1 MTTYQCYCIL
11 HFKKCKFM
19 SYIINDWCGLNFCT
33 YLIPDLL
40 CGVHDVSKERI
51 DCCIGHQDVNG
62 PTPIQS
68 LYQTQSQ
75 ALVHAITQWRQQV
88 EDILTDTCTSPLNA
102 VWVTKAAA
110 DVNHALPKRWTV
122 CFHETLTKSCK
133 RHCSDTQSK
142 TQSVLLVWPLSSLK
156 TSVEYNKVKGTPLN
170 TKQSPK
176 GAQRKS

>member
-1 MTTYQCYCIL
+1 
-11 HFKKCKFM
+11 M

-75 ALVHAITQWRQQV
+75 ELVHAITQ
-88 EDILTDTCTSPLNA
+88 
-102 VWVTKAAA
+102 
-110 DVNHALPKRWTV
+110 
-122 CFHETLTKSCK
+122 
-133 RHCSDTQSK
+133 
-142 TQSVLLVWPLSSLK
+142 
-156 TSVEYNKVKGTPLN
+156 
-170 TKQSPK
+170 
-176 GAQRKS
+176 